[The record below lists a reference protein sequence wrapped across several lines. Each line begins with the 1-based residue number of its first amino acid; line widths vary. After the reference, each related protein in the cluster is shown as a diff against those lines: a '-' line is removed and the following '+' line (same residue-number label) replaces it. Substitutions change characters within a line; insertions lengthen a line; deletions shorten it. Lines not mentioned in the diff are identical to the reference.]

1 MVFRKRQKVYQ
12 DNDLTMRIPL
22 SDGPMIV
29 SALLPKVTLRLS
41 LGLLTLF
48 SSAKTSSKSIQFE
61 FQQAS
66 ANIIRIF
73 KLEPDF
79 DMTTHR

>member
-1 MVFRKRQKVYQ
+1 MVFRKGQKVYQ

-41 LGLLTLF
+41 LGLLALV
-48 SSAKTSSKSIQFE
+48 SSDGLSPIHNIQFE
-61 FQQAS
+61 FQQV
-66 ANIIRIF
+66 F
-73 KLEPDF
+73 Q
-79 DMTTHR
+79 

>member
-41 LGLLTLF
+41 LGLLALV
-48 SSAKTSSKSIQFE
+48 SSDGLSPIQNIQFE
-61 FQQAS
+61 FQQV
-66 ANIIRIF
+66 F
-73 KLEPDF
+73 QLLELSLI
-79 DMTTHR
+79 

>member
-41 LGLLTLF
+41 LGLLALV
-48 SSAKTSSKSIQFE
+48 SSDGSSSIHIQFE
-61 FQQAS
+61 FQQVSVVRAYS
-66 ANIIRIF
+66 
-73 KLEPDF
+73 
-79 DMTTHR
+79 T